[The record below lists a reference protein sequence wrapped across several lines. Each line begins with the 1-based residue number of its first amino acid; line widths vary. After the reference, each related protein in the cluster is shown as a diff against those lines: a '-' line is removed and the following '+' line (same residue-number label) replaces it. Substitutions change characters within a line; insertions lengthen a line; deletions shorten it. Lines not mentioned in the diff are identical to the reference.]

1 MVGACAVDLEYDSVL
16 WEGGRGNR
24 GGRPPGEGGREDR
37 KKKLLSLFTLLSE
50 QDTLAL
56 FLIFF
61 GETEPPNF
69 LFTPHTAGQI
79 DHLSTK
85 SQPVLTGLDPST
97 VAPEGFE
104 WYH

>member
-1 MVGACAVDLEYDSVL
+1 MVGACSVDLEYHSVRV
-16 WEGGRGNR
+16 GRQ
-24 GGRPPGEGGREDR
+24 GRKKGEGGREDR
-37 KKKLLSLFTLLSE
+37 KKFTKSFR
-50 QDTLAL
+50 LALRARHLRL

-69 LFTPHTAGQI
+69 LFTPHTAGQF

-85 SQPVLTGLDPST
+85 SQPALTGLDPST

-104 WYH
+104 WYR

>member
-1 MVGACAVDLEYDSVL
+1 MTACCGKAAGAI
-16 WEGGRGNR
+16 GGGGPRGRGA
-24 GGRPPGEGGREDR
+24 GRTG
-37 KKKLLSLFTLLSE
+37 KKLVSLFTLLLQ

-97 VAPEGFE
+97 IAPEGFE

>member
-1 MVGACAVDLEYDSVL
+1 M
-16 WEGGRGNR
+16 GRR
-24 GGRPPGEGGREDR
+24 KKGEAPGREAPG
-37 KKKLLSLFTLLSE
+37 KKFTKSSCF
-50 QDTLAL
+50 AL
-56 FLIFF
+56 RARYFRVFPIFF
-61 GETEPPNF
+61 GEIEPPNF
-69 LFTPHTAGQI
+69 RLTLHKAGQI

>member
-1 MVGACAVDLEYDSVL
+1 MVGACAVDLEYDSVPV
-16 WEGGRGNR
+16 GRQG
-24 GGRPPGEGGREDR
+24 R
-37 KKKLLSLFTLLSE
+37 KKKGEAPGGGGPEKNLLSLFALLLE
-50 QDTLAL
+50 QDTLGL

-104 WYH
+104 WYR